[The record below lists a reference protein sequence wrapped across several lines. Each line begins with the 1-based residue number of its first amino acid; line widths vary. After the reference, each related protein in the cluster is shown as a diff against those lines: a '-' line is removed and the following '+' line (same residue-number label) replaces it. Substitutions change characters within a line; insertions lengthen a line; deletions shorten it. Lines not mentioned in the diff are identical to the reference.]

1 MAERVMDLEGRHAL
15 VTGGGTGVGAAIAL
29 ALADAGAHVTVT
41 GRHLDK
47 LEAFAADR
55 DAISCVAGDVTDPA
69 SVREMFAQ
77 ATAIAGAPQIVVAN
91 AGAAMSKPFTRMD
104 EDDLRS
110 MLDVNLIGVFTTWR
124 AALDPMLATGWGRLI
139 VIASVAS
146 LRGSPYISAYCAS
159 KHGVLGMTR
168 ALALEVARKGITVN
182 AVCPSY
188 VATPM
193 TDRTIQNIVE
203 KTGKSQEE
211 AENILKAGNPQ
222 HRLIEPEEVA
232 DTVRFLCTDAAMSI
246 NGQAITLSGG
256 EP

>member
-1 MAERVMDLEGRHAL
+1 MPSLR
-15 VTGGGTGVGAAIAL
+15 AL
-29 ALADAGAHVTVT
+29 A
-41 GRHLDK
+41 
-47 LEAFAADR
+47 
-55 DAISCVAGDVTDPA
+55 
-69 SVREMFAQ
+69 VRAVLPVS
-77 ATAIAGAPQIVVAN
+77 I
-91 AGAAMSKPFTRMD
+91 
-104 EDDLRS
+104 
-110 MLDVNLIGVFTTWR
+110 
-124 AALDPMLATGWGRLI
+124 I
-139 VIASVAS
+139 VIASIAS